1 MGLLLSTAPAIE
13 PVTRTEAKEHMRL
26 DTTSDDISS
35 EQSIVP
41 GDHVIA
47 AAYTL
52 EGATVDV
59 LGFIAT
65 AFLDAGDCAAG
76 EVDVKLQD
84 SPDDIVWTDVPSG
97 AFTQVTAAND
107 NAIQEIAYTG
117 DKQYLRAVATVASGT
132 CDFSASVTKQALT
145 TDEDDLIDSLIVA
158 ARQWAEN
165 FTRRA
170 FITQSW
176 TLTLDAFPTEIL
188 LPRPL
193 AITVT
198 TLKYFDT
205 DGVQQTWN
213 ASNYTV
219 DIANTPGKVV
229 RAFNIDWPNIRN
241 IPNTIEV
248 IYTAGYGAAASDVPD
263 GIKLAIKMLVGHWY
277 EHRESVVLGVTTAEV
292 PMAVESILWPYRVLD
307 YRLDDQGY

>member
-1 MGLLLSTAPAIE
+1 MGLLLSTAPTLE
-13 PVTRTEAKEHMRL
+13 PVTRIEAKAHMRI
-26 DTTSDDISS
+26 DTTSDAISS

-47 AAYTL
+47 AAYSL

-59 LGFIAT
+59 LGYTAT
-65 AFLDAGDCAAG
+65 VFLDAGDCAAG

-84 SPDDIVWTDVPSG
+84 SPDDIVWTDVVGG
-97 AFTQVTAAND
+97 AFTQVTVAND
-107 NAIQEIAYTG
+107 NAIQEQAYTG
-117 DKQYLRAVATVASGT
+117 DKQYLRAVATVAT
-132 CDFSASVTKQALT
+132 DVCDFAVSVTKQALT

-176 TLTLDAFPTEIL
+176 TLTLDAFPSEII

-205 DGVQQTWN
+205 NGVQQTWN
-213 ASNYTV
+213 AANYTV
-219 DIANTPGKVV
+219 DITNTPGRVV
-229 RAFNIDWPNIRN
+229 RAFNVSWPDVRN
-241 IPNTIEV
+241 IPNTIEA
-248 IYTAGYGAAASDVPD
+248 IYTAGYGAAAANVPD
-263 GIKLAIKMLVGHWY
+263 SIKLAIKLLVAHWY
-277 EHRESVVLGVTTAEV
+277 EHRESVLVGVTASEV
-292 PMAVESILWPYRVLD
+292 PQTVESILWPYRVLD
-307 YRLDDQGY
+307 YRLDGQGY